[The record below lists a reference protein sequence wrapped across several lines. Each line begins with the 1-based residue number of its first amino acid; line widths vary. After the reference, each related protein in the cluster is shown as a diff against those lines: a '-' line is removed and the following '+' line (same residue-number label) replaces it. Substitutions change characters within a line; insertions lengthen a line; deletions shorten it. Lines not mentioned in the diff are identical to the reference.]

1 MKLKKSKPNLK
12 TRDKKSV
19 PFKKIILAALVISGI
34 VLVLILLWPGRSDF
48 ANVRGQ
54 EHYSLILVTVDTLR
68 ADRLGCYGHRPDVTP
83 AINRLAREGLLF
95 ENCIAPT
102 PLTLPSHTTILTGTL
117 PIHHGVRDNGGFVA
131 PAQLETMA
139 ESFRAAD
146 YKTAAF
152 VSAYVLDSR
161 WGLNQGFDYYFDRFD
176 LNRFEKISLMDVQ
189 RPASET
195 INEALGWL
203 DKHKTEK
210 FFVWIH
216 LYDPHSPYDPP
227 EPYRSLYPN
236 DPYLGEIAYTDSQ
249 LDRLWLYL
257 EKNNL
262 LSHLFF
268 VFTSDHGE
276 SLGEHQ
282 EATHG
287 FFVYQEAIHVPLI
300 LVTPFQE
307 FKGRRTPTLVTL
319 ADIMPTVLEMV
330 GLPLPPAVQ
339 GLSLVPFFSNPEK
352 SSQRPAYAETYYPRY
367 HYGWSELR
375 SLQDGRWKLIVAPVP
390 ELYDLQNDPDEEKNL
405 VYLQEKIYKKL
416 TRQIE
421 QLEKKA
427 GEKAIEPDFS
437 SVDAETRER
446 LAALGYLG
454 SFVDPAKL
462 QGQKLAD
469 PKEKINI
476 FNEIN
481 RAKELGLAGK
491 AEEAISILSQILAN
505 DPEIADGYFD
515 LGNLYF
521 KTGKYQEALGAFS
534 RALELKPDNGF
545 AATNIIY
552 CYSALGQLDRA
563 EEFVRQ
569 QLNRGLD
576 DSQLYYVLGL
586 NLALAGKLDGAQN
599 CFQECL
605 RINPHHA
612 AAHNDLAGLYLI
624 KNDQVKA
631 EEHLQKAREINPNLM
646 DLNYNFAQL
655 REKQNRL
662 AEAIEFYQ
670 KEIAATPGHF
680 KALFNLA
687 RLYRLQNRTEEE
699 LETLRQALR
708 VNPEFPL
715 TYFYLARIYLITGQH
730 YLEAVSLVEK
740 GLSLKPEPQHIAFG
754 YMLLAELHHR
764 LGDRQKAEKY
774 ARQADQLLK
783 TSR

>member
-1 MKLKKSKPNLK
+1 MKTRSNRQQPKGGDKKGGLLKK
-12 TRDKKSV
+12 
-19 PFKKIILAALVISGI
+19 ILSAALLIFGLAL
-34 VLVLILLWPGRSDF
+34 VLVLLRPGRSGFTASRGRDPY
-48 ANVRGQ
+48 NV
-54 EHYSLILVTVDTLR
+54 ILVTVDTLR
-68 ADRLGCYGHRPDVTP
+68 ADRLGCYGHRPDATP
-83 AINRLAREGLLF
+83 AINKLAAEGLLF

-117 PIHHGVRDNGGFVA
+117 PLHHGVRDNGGFVV

-139 ESFRAAD
+139 ECFQTAG

-195 INEALGWL
+195 ISQALDWL
-203 DKHKTEK
+203 DNNQEQK

-216 LYDPHSPYDPP
+216 LYDPHSPYEPP
-227 EPYRSLYPN
+227 ESYSSLYSD

-249 LDRLWLYL
+249 LDRLWFYL
-257 EKNNL
+257 EKNKLLSNL
-262 LSHLFF
+262 LFI
-268 VFTSDHGE
+268 FTSDHGE

-300 LVTPFQE
+300 LVTPFE
-307 FKGRRTPTLVTL
+307 KFKGKRTSALVTL
-319 ADIMPTVLEMV
+319 TDIMPTVLKMA
-330 GLPLPPAVQ
+330 GLSVPPEVQ
-339 GLSLVPFFSNPEK
+339 GQSLIPFFSKPEK
-352 SSQRPAYAETYYPRY
+352 PSRRPAYAETYYPRY

-375 SLQDGRWKLIVAPVP
+375 SLQDGRWKLIAAPTP
-390 ELYDLQNDPDEEKNL
+390 ELYDLKNDPNEEKNL
-405 VYLQEKIYKKL
+405 VYLQGDVYKKL
-416 TRQIE
+416 SRQIE

-437 SVDAETRER
+437 SLDAATRER

-454 SFVDPAKL
+454 SFLDPARLK
-462 QGQKLAD
+462 GKKLAD

-476 FNEIN
+476 FNEIS

-491 AEEAISILSQILAN
+491 LEEAITILIRILGE

-521 KTGKYQEALGAFS
+521 KSKKYPEALQAFS

-552 CYSALGQLDRA
+552 CYSALNQLDQA
-563 EEFVRQ
+563 EEFVHQ

-586 NLALAGKLDGAQN
+586 NLAVAGKLDRALN

-605 RINPHHA
+605 KINPRQA

-624 KNDQVKA
+624 LNDQPRA
-631 EEHLQKAREINPNLM
+631 EEHLQAAREINPELL

-655 REKQNRL
+655 REKQNRP
-662 AEAIEFYQ
+662 AEAMEFYQ
-670 KEIAATPGHF
+670 KEIVSSPNHF

-699 LETLRQALR
+699 LEVLRRALKA
-708 VNPEFPL
+708 NPEFPL
-715 TYFYLARIYLITGQH
+715 TYFYLARNYLMTGQR
-730 YLEAVSLVEK
+730 YLEAVELVEK
-740 GLSLKPEPQHIAFG
+740 GLALKPEPQHLAFG
-754 YMLLAELHHR
+754 YMLLAELNNR
-764 LGDRQKAEKY
+764 LGDRRKAEEY
-774 ARQADQLLK
+774 ARQADRLLK
-783 TSR
+783 ARR